1 MKEERIMLTFKRAS
15 SLIKLIE
22 LAKTTEASCSSR
34 FFWLNP
40 HSNKLQTNV
49 GYLVAVPIR
58 CITHF
63 PNQRQDEKH
72 KVLPLDVGPVI
83 CGTAVSPQEKLVVV
97 SLSDG
102 SENKYPWLWLR
113 DNCQCDRCYSPALHS
128 RTIDWEHFD
137 INITPANISTQDSIL
152 GVTWS
157 DGHESTFS
165 LPWLLERG
173 FTPKAQDVWL
183 NEIYKLPRVPWGSAD
198 FHKVLRR
205 FSFSHILESDTHLLE
220 WLEWVVTYGLAIV
233 EGTPNRRDQNRRLA
247 ERVAFI
253 KKTHYGSACF
263 REEFEVQAKAGA
275 SNLAYLAT
283 PLQLHSD
290 LLYYE
295 YQPGLNMLHCLVQA
309 AGDEEGKNQFT
320 DCLRLSQ
327 ILRETQP
334 DVYKM
339 LSTTLVDWS
348 DIGAE
353 RGEILTFD
361 NLRMLHGRTGY
372 NNGRSER
379 HLIGVYM
386 DNDMVFSRIRV
397 LREKLRRSPAN

>member
-1 MKEERIMLTFKRAS
+1 MQLK
-15 SLIKLIE
+15 
-22 LAKTTEASCSSR
+22 
-34 FFWLNP
+34 
-40 HSNKLQTNV
+40 
-49 GYLVAVPIR
+49 
-58 CITHF
+58 
-63 PNQRQDEKH
+63 
-72 KVLPLDVGPVI
+72 
-83 CGTAVSPQEKLVVV
+83 
-97 SLSDG
+97 
-102 SENKYPWLWLR
+102 
-113 DNCQCDRCYSPALHS
+113 DR
-128 RTIDWEHFD
+128 
-137 INITPANISTQDSIL
+137 
-152 GVTWS
+152 
-157 DGHESTFS
+157 
-165 LPWLLERG
+165 
-173 FTPKAQDVWL
+173 
-183 NEIYKLPRVPWGSAD
+183 
-198 FHKVLRR
+198 
-205 FSFSHILESDTHLLE
+205 SDTHLLE

-253 KKTHYGSACF
+253 KKTHFG
-263 REEFEVQAKAGA
+263 EEFEVQAKAGA

-309 AGDEEGKNQFT
+309 AGGEEGKNQFT

-334 DVYKM
+334 DVYKI

-353 RGEILTFD
+353 RGDNWFALHRGPVLCEDHSGQFVRVNYSHQQRDSHFTVPLDQVNRWYEALAVFSQALHHPDNTVFLKTKPGEILTFD

-379 HLIGVYM
+379 HLIGVYI

-397 LREKLRRSPAN
+397 LRDKLRRSPAN